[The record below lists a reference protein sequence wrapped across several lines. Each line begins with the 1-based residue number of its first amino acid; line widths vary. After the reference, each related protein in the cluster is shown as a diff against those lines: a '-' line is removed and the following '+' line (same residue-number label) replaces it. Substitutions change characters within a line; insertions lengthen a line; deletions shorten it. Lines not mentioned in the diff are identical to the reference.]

1 MTRIKVF
8 MLKDELNDY
17 KAGVLERNGFIVE
30 KESDGWVITCIPEVW
45 AKTEEVRK
53 FLQLGI

>member
-8 MLKDELNDY
+8 MLNDELNDY
-17 KAGVLERNGFIVE
+17 KAGVLERNGFQVDKE
-30 KESDGWVITCIPEVW
+30 KDGWVITCTPEVW